1 FRLTILFTFAFL
13 FTVVATGNL
22 EEAAR
27 QPPPPASR
35 ERRPVLVLL
44 RGDQPAAPISLE
56 REEVLLGRALE
67 ADVRINDVRA
77 SRLHARILAEKN
89 PETGATEYHVRDLN
103 STNGTFVNGHPVI
116 DAALRD
122 GDKLQIGD
130 HLLRFEMLDDTESGF
145 QRRVHR
151 LLAHDELTG
160 LLTSKSFFSELR
172 REATRAASEG
182 QPFCVLMMD
191 LDHFKEVNDRYGHL
205 VGSQTIEEVSGILAG
220 TLRTGDVAARFGSEE
235 FAAYLSHT
243 DDMHGLIIAE
253 RVRRA
258 VESHRF
264 SATRRGSPADIE
276 QPLNITISIGLAAF
290 PGDARD
296 PIELVELADMAL
308 DHAKRNGRNRV
319 ATHCDAPPNDK
330 TQGSLMAA
338 TVPGSQTAPPA
349 ASDRPATED
358 SPDSAITTIQT
369 DVDVKNE

>member
-1 FRLTILFTFAFL
+1 M
-13 FTVVATGNL
+13 ATGNL
-22 EEAAR
+22 EEDAR
-27 QPPPPASR
+27 QLPPSASR
-35 ERRPVLVLL
+35 ERHPVLVFL
-44 RGDQPAAPISLE
+44 RGDQQPAAPISLE

-67 ADVRINDVRA
+67 ADVRVNDVRA
-77 SRLHARILAEKN
+77 SRLHARILAERN

-130 HLLRFEMLDDTESGF
+130 HLLRFEMLDDTEGDF
-145 QRRVHR
+145 QRQVHR

-160 LLTSKSFFSELR
+160 LLTGKSFFSELR
-172 REATRAASEG
+172 REAARAASEG

-205 VGSQTIEEVSGILAG
+205 VGSQTIEEVGGIIAR
-220 TLRTGDVAARFGSEE
+220 TLRVGDVAARFGSEE
-235 FAAYLSHT
+235 FAAYLSRT
-243 DDMHGLIIAE
+243 GDMHGLIIAE
-253 RVRRA
+253 HMRRA
-258 VESHRF
+258 IESHRF

-308 DHAKRNGRNRV
+308 YHAKRTGRNRV
-319 ATHCDAPPNDK
+319 ATHCDATPNAK
-330 TQGSLMAA
+330 TQESRLVA
-338 TVPGSQTAPPA
+338 TVSGSQTTPPA
-349 ASDRPATED
+349 ASDRLATEAG
-358 SPDSAITTIQT
+358 PDSATTTQT
-369 DVDVKNE
+369 DRDAKNE